1 MADYASHGNTRRV
14 MNKYVV
20 GELGWHR
27 FMLKTL
33 EEFDWAENDLLRIV
47 IEELVSQS
55 KWTRGIGLVG
65 WTGVG
70 KSHLLV
76 SLYKERMWRCI
87 FEESQLP
94 MWAGFNDLVDIYQE
108 DKAELY
114 SIISRGNLLFVDD
127 LFYSG
132 QGEVEK
138 RVVKEIVFRCYDTEK
153 ILCFSSNILL
163 DNLDVDVRV
172 KDRLMEMSKIVQV
185 FGESKRGGSL

>member
-1 MADYASHGNTRRV
+1 
-14 MNKYVV
+14 MNYLV

-27 FMLKTL
+27 FRFKTL
-33 EEFDWAENDLLRIV
+33 EEFDWAENDLPRIV

-76 SLYKERMWRCI
+76 ALYKERMWRAI
-87 FEESQLP
+87 YDESQLP
-94 MWAGFNDLVDIYQE
+94 IWTGFNDLIDIWQE
-108 DKAELY
+108 DKNELY
-114 SIISRGNLLFVDD
+114 SIIGRGDLLFVDD

-172 KDRLMEMSKIVQV
+172 KDRLTEMSKIVQV
-185 FGESKRGGSL
+185 FGESKRGGK